1 MDSAKDFVSVQQR
14 LWEPLSAAVLLYRSV
29 ASPTDDSCFLRVRLP
44 ALKNVRAAKCV
55 PKMI

>member
-1 MDSAKDFVSVQQR
+1 MDSAKDFVSIQ
-14 LWEPLSAAVLLYRSV
+14 PLSAAVLQYRSV

-44 ALKNVRAAKCV
+44 TLKNVRAAKCG